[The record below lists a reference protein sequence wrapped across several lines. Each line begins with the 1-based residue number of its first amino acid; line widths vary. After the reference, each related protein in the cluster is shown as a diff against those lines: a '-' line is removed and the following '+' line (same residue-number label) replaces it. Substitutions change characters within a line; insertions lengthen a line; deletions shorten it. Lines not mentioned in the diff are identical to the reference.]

1 MGFLEKRVTAALLS
15 AIRIQRQ
22 TRSHSSG
29 LRRAGHSRVPRS
41 ARLREALFSDFTGV
55 ADLKRSWGLTPDSL
69 ENWERFWRR
78 NPALQR
84 METQPPMGW
93 VLESD
98 GEIVGYLGN
107 ISVLYQYGDRQLTA
121 AISHGMVVRPEYRA
135 ASLSLVSAFYR
146 QKAADL
152 YLVTTA
158 IEAVGKLARAFK
170 SRALPQP
177 NYDSVLF
184 WVVEPNAFAKVLM
197 KKLRAG
203 PAIAY
208 LGMGIT
214 TAAAQIDKMVR
225 RRVPKACVNAV
236 SIRQIE
242 LADIGDDFQRLW
254 SDKVKEKTQLLSDR
268 DPGTLKWHFSIPDD
282 NGTVGVL
289 CCHRDG
295 ALVGYTIIRHEA
307 PNQITGLRRSL
318 IADTLI
324 KQDDRQVLKALWA
337 AAYDEAKR
345 AGSHVLE
352 VLGFPDVIRQACAEW
367 NPYIRKYPAYPFYYR
382 AADPVLH
389 EVFAKEAAW
398 YVSPFDGDTTLV
410 NFGTESE

>member
-1 MGFLEKRVTAALLS
+1 
-15 AIRIQRQ
+15 
-22 TRSHSSG
+22 
-29 LRRAGHSRVPRS
+29 
-41 ARLREALFSDFTGV
+41 
-55 ADLKRSWGLTPDSL
+55 
-69 ENWERFWRR
+69 
-78 NPALQR
+78 
-84 METQPPMGW
+84 
-93 VLESD
+93 
-98 GEIVGYLGN
+98 
-107 ISVLYQYGDRQLTA
+107 
-121 AISHGMVVRPEYRA
+121 
-135 ASLSLVSAFYR
+135 
-146 QKAADL
+146 
-152 YLVTTA
+152 
-158 IEAVGKLARAFK
+158 
-170 SRALPQP
+170 
-177 NYDSVLF
+177 
-184 WVVEPNAFAKVLM
+184 M

-236 SIRQIE
+236 SIKQIE